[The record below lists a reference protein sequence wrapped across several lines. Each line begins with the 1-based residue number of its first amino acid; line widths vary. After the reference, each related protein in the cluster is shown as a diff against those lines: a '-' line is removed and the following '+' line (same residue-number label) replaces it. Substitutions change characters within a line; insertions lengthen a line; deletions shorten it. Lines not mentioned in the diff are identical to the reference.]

1 MKNISLLFASGLLAA
16 TFAVPVFCAEGYGG
30 SAMGMGKTQK
40 TAKAPE
46 QCLPMHK
53 IYGSIK
59 EIDQEKGTLTVAN
72 TNGEEVKL
80 HFPPADIKDLRNG
93 NTITVELA
101 FYRGAV
107 EQ

>member
-1 MKNISLLFASGLLAA
+1 MKNISLLLASGLLAA
-16 TFAVPVFCAEGYGG
+16 IFAVTVFCAEGG

-40 TAKAPE
+40 TTKAPE

-59 EIDQEKGTLTVAN
+59 EIDHTKGTLTVAN
-72 TNGEEVKL
+72 TAGEGLTL
-80 HFPPADIKDLRNG
+80 HFPPADIKDLSTG

-101 FYRGAV
+101 FYRGALQ
-107 EQ
+107 E

>member
-1 MKNISLLFASGLLAA
+1 MKNISLLLASGLLAV

-40 TAKAPE
+40 TPPQ

-59 EIDQEKGTLTVAN
+59 EIDHEKGSLTVAN
-72 TNGEEVKL
+72 TNGEEVRL
-80 HFPPADIKDLRNG
+80 HFPPADIKDLSNG
-93 NTITVELA
+93 NTVTVELA